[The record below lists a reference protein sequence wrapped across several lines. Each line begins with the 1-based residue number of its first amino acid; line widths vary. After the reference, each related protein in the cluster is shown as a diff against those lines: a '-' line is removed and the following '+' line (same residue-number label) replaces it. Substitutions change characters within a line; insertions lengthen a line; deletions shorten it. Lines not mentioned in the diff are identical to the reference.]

1 MKKNLIIIIIILLSL
16 LIMVIGYASFATEID
31 LLGNIEI
38 TGNWNIMITKVEA
51 IKVSSGCDAGTPS
64 FTDTEV
70 TFDAKLLKP
79 GDEITYE
86 ITIENQG
93 NIDAI
98 LTDSLF
104 ETDLSNSANEISYT
118 HTEPAQE
125 LKAGASTSF
134 LISITYDKNTTE
146 MPDIKTKK
154 IIGYIEYAQK

>member
-1 MKKNLIIIIIILLSL
+1 MHLLLPKLIYQETSKLQ
-16 LIMVIGYASFATEID
+16 
-31 LLGNIEI
+31 
-38 TGNWNIMITKVEA
+38 A
-51 IKVSSGCDAGTPS
+51 I
-64 FTDTEV
+64 
-70 TFDAKLLKP
+70 LKP

-93 NIDAI
+93 NIDAV